1 MIERGSVENGGMKIG
16 NCFGGVDF
24 DEKILESNCVAG
36 MAIWDE
42 NSDRI
47 ECRVLLRWSGCDCSG
62 LLRYFG
68 WGDKFGN
75 YHIGRRRTEFGV
87 EGRLSDI
94 ESEIHGLVG
103 RISG

>member
-1 MIERGSVENGGMKIG
+1 MKID
-16 NCFGGVDF
+16 NCFDDKDF
-24 DEKILESNCVAG
+24 DVTILESSGVADT
-36 MAIWDE
+36 AIEDE
-42 NSDRI
+42 SNDRI
-47 ECRVLLRWSGCDCSG
+47 GCRVLLRWSGCDCSG

-68 WGDKFGN
+68 WDDEFDN
-75 YHIGRRRTEFGV
+75 YHIGGRRTEFGV

>member
-1 MIERGSVENGGMKIG
+1 MKID
-16 NCFGGVDF
+16 NCFDDTDF
-24 DEKILESNCVAG
+24 DVTILESSYVVD
-36 MAIWDE
+36 MVIWDE

-47 ECRVLLRWSGCDCSG
+47 GCRVLLRWSGYDCSG

-68 WGDKFGN
+68 WGNKFESC
-75 YHIGRRRTEFGV
+75 HIGGRRMEFGV
-87 EGRLSDI
+87 EIRSGDI